1 MCNTGFSLLV
11 PAGRLPVE
19 PKMIWPWG
27 FDAGNLAPM
36 TAEALSPEENE
47 LIVADLRVEG
57 RRIWFETIE
66 KMQAMLDDYLKG
78 YNTKRP
84 HQERGMN
91 GRTPIR
97 AFTEGMPKT
106 NHTQVT
112 SQAKTAKLKAASG
125 PLQMRSL
132 SGEYR
137 RCTSSAQSGLK

>member
-1 MCNTGFSLLV
+1 MCNPGFSLLV

-27 FDAGNLAPM
+27 FDAGNVGPM
-36 TAEALSPEENE
+36 TADALSPKEHEP
-47 LIVADLRVEG
+47 IGADLRVEG

-66 KMQAMLDDYLKG
+66 EMQAVLDDCFKG

-84 HQERGMN
+84 HQGRGMN

-106 NHTQVT
+106 SNTEVT
-112 SQAKTAKLKAASG
+112 SQTKTAKLKAA
-125 PLQMRSL
+125 
-132 SGEYR
+132 
-137 RCTSSAQSGLK
+137 